1 MVLSKK
7 VVFDRLSA
15 LMDEYQTQN
24 VARMFH
30 ERVSSLKKEEE
41 NLEFVFEQIDFSEL
55 THSQARGIFAANRIK
70 FSKFTRDVEGVDIA
84 TIAKFCD
91 SIKAVNA
98 TMPAIEN
105 GWLTWYKV
113 EFCSSDS
120 LLMASKALDLLE
132 LELQLQF

>member
-1 MVLSKK
+1 MALSKK

-15 LMDEYQTQN
+15 LMDEYN
-24 VARMFH
+24 DRNIARMFH

-41 NLEFVFEQIDFSEL
+41 NLFFVFEQIDFSEL
-55 THSQARGIFAANRIK
+55 TYSQARGIFAANRIK
-70 FSKFTRDVEGVDIA
+70 FSKFTRVIEGVDIA

-91 SIKAVNA
+91 SIKARGM
-98 TMPAIEN
+98 TMPTIEN

-113 EFCSSDS
+113 EFCNSDS
-120 LLMASKALDLLE
+120 LLIASKALDLLE